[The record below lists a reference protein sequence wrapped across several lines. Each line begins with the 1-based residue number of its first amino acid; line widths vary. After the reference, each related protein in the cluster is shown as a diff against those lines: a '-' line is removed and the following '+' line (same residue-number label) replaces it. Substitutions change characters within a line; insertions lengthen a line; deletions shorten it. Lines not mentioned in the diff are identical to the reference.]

1 MFPVRQKITVLLQ
14 RASNAMLCLSLP
26 QTDGPDDKLIVQ
38 PDAPNADEPAEDG
51 LSRDVLRKDEMRNE
65 QLAAEIQSYFDV
77 LLVRMLLTPSSHPAL
92 PTLFHRRYHTKSA
105 PPSPTSDTPA

>member
-1 MFPVRQKITVLLQ
+1 
-14 RASNAMLCLSLP
+14 MLCLSLP

-51 LSRDVLRKDEMRNE
+51 LPRDVLRKDEMRNE

-77 LLVRMLLTPSSHPAL
+77 LLVRAC
-92 PTLFHRRYHTKSA
+92 F
-105 PPSPTSDTPA
+105 PSPPRPPLPDPLPAGNLT